1 MADCKRTDMET
12 TMMETTRTMKG
23 STQNNQ
29 MLSPTRFCQR
39 GFTLIEVLIS
49 TFVITIGLIALLGAF
64 AVAMAATHS
73 AKQDMVAKQLAQEAM
88 ESIVTA
94 RETANSTWDQI
105 QNVGAGNGIFV
116 VGFVPINKAGADG
129 IIGTADDAV
138 AGAETTQD
146 PGPDGIVG
154 TADDGVP
161 TPLANFQRNI
171 SITPTATGDLRN
183 VTITIRYSS
192 AQGTTRTYVLSG
204 MISQYR

>member
-49 TFVITIGLIALLGAF
+49 IFVITIGLIALLGAF
-64 AVAMAATHS
+64 AVAMAATQN

-116 VGFVPINKAGADG
+116 VGFMPINKAGADG